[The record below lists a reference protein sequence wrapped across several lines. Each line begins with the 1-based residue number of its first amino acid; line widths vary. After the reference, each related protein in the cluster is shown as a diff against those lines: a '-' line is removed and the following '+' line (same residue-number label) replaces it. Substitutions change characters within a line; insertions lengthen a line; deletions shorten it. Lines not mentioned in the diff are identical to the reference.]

1 MQEDSNNDYKVVTE
15 KTFAIPLAA
24 AIAILSSTVIAAV
37 SATVWLMGTVND
49 IRTAVRQIQID
60 NSACW
65 TVNRQ
70 REFGHRFNAA
80 NPALKFPD
88 TDDIA
93 KVIR

>member
-1 MQEDSNNDYKVVTE
+1 MQTNVDPDYKVVTE

-49 IRTAVRQIQID
+49 IRATVRQIQID
-60 NSACW
+60 NSTCW

-80 NPALKFPD
+80 NPTLRLPD